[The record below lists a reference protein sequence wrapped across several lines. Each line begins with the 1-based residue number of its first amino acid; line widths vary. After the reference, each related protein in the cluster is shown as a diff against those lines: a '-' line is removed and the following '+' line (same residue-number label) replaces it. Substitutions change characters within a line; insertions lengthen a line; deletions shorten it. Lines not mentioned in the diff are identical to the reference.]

1 MPLFMVYK
9 IPSAPFG
16 YNSAREHKNS
26 CCVLVCTSILLLS
39 CTLYTLTLEPEMF
52 LQTDRPHLA
61 LSTLFYYPFVADEQ
75 NLRF

>member
-1 MPLFMVYK
+1 MPLFRVYK
-9 IPSAPFG
+9 IASAPFG
-16 YNSAREHKNS
+16 YSSAREHNNS
-26 CCVLVCTSILLLS
+26 CCVLVCTYILLLS

-61 LSTLFYYPFVADEQ
+61 LSTLFDYLFVADEQ